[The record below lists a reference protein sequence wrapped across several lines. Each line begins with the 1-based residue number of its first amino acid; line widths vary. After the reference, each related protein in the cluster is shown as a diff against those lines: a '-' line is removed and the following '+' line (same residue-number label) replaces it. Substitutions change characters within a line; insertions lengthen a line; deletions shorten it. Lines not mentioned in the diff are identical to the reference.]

1 MLGAINTHLSSA
13 TPTQRVIVSICLN
26 LPFLFA
32 FIVGLVASLLIDEWR
47 ALLNP
52 FFIMIGCVVLSV
64 CSCIQIGMLIRLWP
78 RRRDQRE
85 MPASV
90 SLLAALVATAL
101 ACIAILGGNLT
112 YPTNLV
118 MITVVPIGLLLLG
131 VKAVFQGLALAGV
144 YLLINDY
151 MLSHELIPYAP
162 AYSPQA
168 FATDQYLFIA
178 EMVRTGILYSSV
190 LGYGV
195 VIAILAHQADHQREE
210 LTHMVRSDS
219 LTGIANRRH
228 FIARLEQECA
238 RQSRTAQ
245 PLCLAMIDAD
255 HFKKINDRY
264 GHAMGDEV
272 LVVIA
277 ERLRSHM
284 RVPED
289 LPARLGGEEFAILF
303 PDTDLEGAKTV
314 CRRIQQ
320 SLAQTPFLSDGEKF
334 HVTLSIGLVEASGV
348 EGSGVEGWGYA
359 ADELLSM
366 ADDKLYQAKALG
378 RDTVVSTKVT
388 SDERFAPTA

>member
-1 MLGAINTHLSSA
+1 MLGAINTYLSSA
-13 TPTQRVIVSICLN
+13 TPTQRVIVSIWLN
-26 LPFLFA
+26 LPFLFV
-32 FIVGLVASLLIDEWR
+32 FIIGLAASLLIEEWR

-52 FFIMIGCVVLSV
+52 FYISSGCVILTV
-64 CSCIQIGMLIRLWP
+64 CACIQILMLIRLWP
-78 RRRDQRE
+78 RRRELRE
-85 MPASV
+85 IPVSV
-90 SLLAALVATAL
+90 SLLAFLVATAL
-101 ACIAILGGNLT
+101 GCVAILGGNLT

-131 VKAVFQGLALAGV
+131 LKAVFQGAALGAL
-144 YLLINDY
+144 YLLTNDY
-151 MLSHELIPYAP
+151 LLYHDLVPYAP

-168 FATDQYLFIA
+168 FETDQYLLLA
-178 EMVRTGILYSSV
+178 EMVRTGILYTSV
-190 LGYGV
+190 IGYGV
-195 VIAILAHQADHQREE
+195 IIAILANQADYQREG
-210 LTHMVRSDS
+210 LIHMVRSDS

-238 RQSRTAQ
+238 RQSRTDQ

-272 LVVIA
+272 LVAIA
-277 ERLRSHM
+277 EILRSHM

-303 PDTDLEGAKTV
+303 IDTDLEGAKTV
-314 CRRIQQ
+314 CRRIQET
-320 SLAQTPFLSDGEKF
+320 LAQTPFLSDGEVF
-334 HVTLSIGLVEASGV
+334 HVTLSIGLVEARGN
-348 EGSGVEGWGYA
+348 EGWGVA

-378 RDTVVSTKVT
+378 RDTVVSTKVAG
-388 SDERFAPTA
+388 DEKFASST

>member
-1 MLGAINTHLSSA
+1 MLGAINAYLSSA

-26 LPFLFA
+26 LPLLFA

-52 FFIMIGCVVLSV
+52 SFIMAGFVVLSV
-64 CSCIQIGMLIRLWP
+64 CTCVQIGMLVRLWP
-78 RRRDQRE
+78 RRRDLQE
-85 MPASV
+85 IPVSV
-90 SLLAALVATAL
+90 TLVALLVSTAL
-101 ACIAILGGNLT
+101 GCIAILGGNLT

-131 VKAVFQGLALAGV
+131 LRAVFQGLALGGV
-144 YLLINDY
+144 FLLVNDYLLYHD
-151 MLSHELIPYAP
+151 LIPYAP

-168 FATDQYLFIA
+168 FETNQYLFFA
-178 EMVRTGILYSSV
+178 EMVRTGILYTSV
-190 LGYGV
+190 IGYGV
-195 VIAILAHQADHQREE
+195 IIAILAHQADHQRDE
-210 LTHMVRSDS
+210 LIHMVRSDS

-228 FIARLEQECA
+228 FIERLEQECA
-238 RQSRTAQ
+238 RQSRTEQ

-272 LVVIA
+272 LMVIA
-277 ERLRSHM
+277 ELLRSHM

-320 SLAQTPFLSDGEKF
+320 SLAQTPFLSDGELF
-334 HVTLSIGLVEASGV
+334 HVTLSIGLVE
-348 EGSGVEGWGYA
+348 GSGTEGWGIA

-366 ADDKLYQAKALG
+366 ADDNLYKAKALG
-378 RDTVVSTKVT
+378 RDTVVSTKVAG
-388 SDERFAPTA
+388 DERFAPTA